1 MLNIVIPM
9 AGRGSRF
16 VDAGYSLPKPLI
28 PVRGIPMIR
37 LVINNLCPMRS
48 HKFIFICLQEHI
60 NDYNIELLLKRW
72 VPDCDVVPV
81 SHVTEGA
88 ACTVLLAK
96 HLIYDENPLMI
107 ANSDQWVDININDY
121 LISMDNKNAEGWIMS
136 MTANDPKWSY
146 IQFDENGKINSVVEK
161 EVVSSEATVG
171 IYNFKRGKDF
181 VEAAEQMIEEGL
193 KVKGEYYVA
202 PAYDQMIKKKNHIGY
217 FNIGDE
223 ANGMYGLG
231 IPDDLKLFES
241 LDISLDATKR
251 IKMST
256 L

>member
-1 MLNIVIPM
+1 M
-9 AGRGSRF
+9 
-16 VDAGYSLPKPLI
+16 I
-28 PVRGIPMIR
+28 PV
-37 LVINNLCPMRS
+37 S
-48 HKFIFICLQEHI
+48 
-60 NDYNIELLLKRW
+60 D
-72 VPDCDVVPV
+72 
-81 SHVTEGA
+81 VTEGA

-96 HLIYDENPLMI
+96 HLINNTNPLMI

-121 LISMDNKNAEGWIMS
+121 LILMDEKNADGWIMS

-146 IQFDENGKINSVVEK
+146 IQFDEHGQIGSVVEK
-161 EVVSSEATVG
+161 KVVSSEATVG
-171 IYNFKRGKDF
+171 IYNYKRGFDF
-181 VEAAEQMIEEGL
+181 VNSAEKMIAKRL
-193 KVKGEYYVA
+193 RVKGEYYVA
-202 PAYDQMIKKKNHIGY
+202 PTYNQMINKKQNIGF

>member
-16 VDAGYSLPKPLI
+16 ADEGYSLPKPLI
-28 PVRGIPMIR
+28 PVRGVPMIR
-37 LVINNLCPMRS
+37 LVINNLYPTRY

-60 NDYNIELLLKRW
+60 NEFKIDLLLKKW
-72 VPDCDVVPV
+72 VPECEVIPV
-81 SHVTEGA
+81 SQVTEGP

-96 HLIYDENPLMI
+96 NLINNMNPLMI
-107 ANSDQWVDININDY
+107 ANSDQWVDLNIDDY
-121 LISMDNKNAEGWIMS
+121 LNSMEEKNADGWIMS

-146 IQFDENGKINSVVEK
+146 IQFDEQGQISSVVEK
-161 EVVSSEATVG
+161 KVVSSEATVG
-171 IYNFKRGKDF
+171 IYNYKRGRYF
-181 VEAAEQMIEEGL
+181 VEAAEQMIEEEL

-202 PAYDQMIKKKNHIGY
+202 PAYNQMIKKNNNIGY

-231 IPDDLKLFES
+231 IPDDLNLFES
-241 LDISLDATKR
+241 LKISLDA
-251 IKMST
+251 IKEI
-256 L
+256 

>member
-16 VDAGYSLPKPLI
+16 ADAGYCLPKPLI
-28 PVRGIPMIR
+28 PVRGVPMIR
-37 LVINNLCPMRS
+37 LVINNLRPQRQ
-48 HKFIFICLQEHI
+48 HKFIFLCLQDHI
-60 NDYNIELLLKRW
+60 DEFNIDLLLKKW
-72 VPDCDVVPV
+72 SPDCVVVPV
-81 SHVTEGA
+81 YHVTEGA

-96 HLIYDENPLMI
+96 NLFNNENPLMI
-107 ANSDQWVDININDY
+107 ANSDQWVSLNINDY
-121 LISMDNKNAEGWIMS
+121 LISMDKKNVDGWIMT

-146 IQFDENGKINSVVEK
+146 IQFDEHVKIGSVVEK
-161 EVVSSEATVG
+161 KVVSSEATVG
-171 IYNFKRGKDF
+171 IYNYKRGKDF
-181 VEAAEQMIEEGL
+181 VDAAEQMIEEGL

-202 PAYDQMIKKKNHIGY
+202 PAYNQMIKKKQDIGF

-241 LDISLDATKR
+241 QNISLNAVKGL
-251 IKMST
+251 I
-256 L
+256 